1 VTKSRVRT
9 IVILVV
15 TLIAGVIVVNLL
27 AAGLDRAVEG
37 NQPGGVTDSSY
48 ATGGD
53 GLAAY
58 ASLLTHYDYSVSQQ
72 RGAIASS
79 PPDPDATFM
88 LFEPSVVTHDD
99 EAALLEFVTNG
110 GRLVVGGRDP
120 FYLGGLRDNPPE
132 WTSDGRNV
140 WFATDTSF
148 GNVRSVAA
156 AGVGAWDKPGS
167 SHVVIGSNDR
177 SLLNEERVGQG
188 TILYLADVSPL
199 QNDYLDQAD
208 NAALGLALAGPTNRP
223 VVFAEGSHGY
233 GNERGLA
240 AIPTRWKWAL
250 GVFALAALAFIWSRA
265 RRFGPPD
272 RPARDLPPARA
283 EYVRSLST
291 TLERTHNRPG
301 SFAPVQRW
309 TRDRIS
315 ARAGLAPD
323 ANDEAIAAAA
333 KSLGCSDAEVRAV
346 LNPTMNDDE
355 ALALGRVVARV
366 GKQ

>member
-1 VTKSRVRT
+1 VTKSRTRA

-15 TLIAGVIVVNLL
+15 ALIVGIILINLL

-37 NQPGGVTDSSY
+37 NEPGGATDSSY

-53 GLAAY
+53 GIAAN
-58 ASLLTHYDYSVSQQ
+58 AALLTHYDYSVSQQ

-79 PPDPDATFM
+79 PLDPDSTFV
-88 LFEPSVVTHDD
+88 LFEPEVVTHDD

-110 GRLVVGGRDP
+110 GRLVLGGREP
-120 FYLGGLRDNPPE
+120 FYLGGLRDRPPE
-132 WTSDGRNV
+132 WTADGRAV
-140 WFATDTSF
+140 WFANDTSF
-148 GNVRSVAA
+148 GNVRSIAA
-156 AGVGAWDKPGS
+156 AGQGAWDHAGS
-167 SHVVIGSNDR
+167 SHVVIGTTDL
-177 SLLNEERVGQG
+177 SLLNEEHVGKG
-188 TILYLADVSPL
+188 TILFLADVSPL

-208 NAALGLALAGPTNRP
+208 NAAFGLALAGPTSRP
-223 VVFAEGSHGY
+223 VVFAEGPHGF
-233 GNERGLA
+233 GNARGLA

-250 GVFALAALAFIWSRA
+250 GIFALAALVFIWSRA

-272 RPARDLPPARA
+272 RAARELPPARA

-301 SFAPVQRW
+301 ALAPMQRW
-309 TRDRIS
+309 TRDRVS
-315 ARAGLAPD
+315 ARAGLSLD
-323 ANDEAIAAAA
+323 ASDEAIAAAA
-333 KSLGCSDAEVRAV
+333 KALGCSDAEVHAM